1 MRIEILGDKVIIDG
15 IEYIK
20 ATSSIETNN
29 IENKGYIFSRNS
41 LNRLKGVSPKL
52 VELAKKVI
60 TISPFDFLIV
70 AGLRTAEEQNKL
82 YQQGRTIPGPKVTN
96 CDGYKN
102 KSRHQAKSDGY
113 SHAIDI
119 AIYDPNIP
127 GNIDWNNINKYR
139 AVVDV
144 FKREAIKNGFEIE
157 WGGDWT
163 SFKDYPHIQIKEM
176 N

>member
-1 MRIEILGDKVIIDG
+1 MNILIEKDKVIIDG
-15 IEYIK
+15 VEYIK
-20 ATSSIETNN
+20 STQLNESQT
-29 IENKGYIFSRNS
+29 IENKGYVFSQNS

-70 AGLRTAEEQNKL
+70 AGLRTAEEQNRL
-82 YQQGRTIPGPKVTN
+82 YQQGRTTQGLKVTN

-119 AIYDPNIP
+119 AIYDPNIT
-127 GNIDWNNINKYR
+127 GKIDWDSVNKYK

-144 FKREAIKNGFEIE
+144 FKREAVKIGFEIE

-163 SFKDYPHIQIKEM
+163 SFKDYPHIQIKEL